1 MPNNNNNKLFLLL
14 GGAAVIVII
23 IIIIFATSQKPATES
38 SSTQPAQSVTLG
50 KDGAIALQTEAIKK
64 EPVKPNANA
73 TFEIGNSTVT
83 PKSFM
88 IEFPADA
95 TLTLVSTDNKAHEIV
110 FTDPEVGLSKV
121 SVAAGESKKVI
132 FKPAKTGQYSFT
144 ADNGATGELIVSDI
158 PNKPNPIAVVDKA
171 QEENRIPGASLY
183 VNEGVLT
190 PNKFTVVAELPVS
203 LAITSKDGQAHNISF
218 SDKTVAAETLSVGVN
233 ETKSTVFNAPKAG
246 EYEFKCTL
254 PGHEK
259 ESGMMTAK

>member
-23 IIIIFATSQKPATES
+23 IIIIFATSQKSTTES
-38 SSTQPAQSVTLG
+38 TSTQSGQSVALG
-50 KDGAIALQTEAIKK
+50 KDGSIALQTEATKK

-73 TFEIGNSTVT
+73 TFEIGNGTVT

-95 TLTLVSTDNKAHEIV
+95 TLTLVSIDNKAHEIV
-110 FTDPEVGLSKV
+110 FVDPEIGLSKV
-121 SVAAGESKKVI
+121 NVAAGESKKVI
-132 FKPAKTGQYSFT
+132 FKPTKIGQYSFT
-144 ADNGATGELIVSDI
+144 GDNGETGELIVSNM
-158 PNKPNPIAVVDKA
+158 PTKPNTIAVVDKA
-171 QEENRIPGASLY
+171 QEENRIPGANLY
-183 VNEGVLT
+183 VAEGSLI

-203 LAITSKDGQAHNISF
+203 LAITSKDGQAHSISF
-218 SDKTVAAETLSVGVN
+218 SDKTVTAEVISVGAN
-233 ETKSTVFNAPKAG
+233 ETKSIVFNAPKAG

-259 ESGMMTAK
+259 ESGIMIVK